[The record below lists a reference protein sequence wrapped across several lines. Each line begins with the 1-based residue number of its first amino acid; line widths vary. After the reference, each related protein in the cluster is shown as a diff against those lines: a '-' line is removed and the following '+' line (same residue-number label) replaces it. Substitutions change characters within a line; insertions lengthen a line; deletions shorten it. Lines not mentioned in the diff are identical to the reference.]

1 MDKNSEVRIGMEAAE
16 LAKHIFITKEL
27 TLLEVVKYVLEEKP
41 HFAEAKKLNPKA
53 KRTVAKAL
61 QHTPDF
67 KNSIVSFHNEAEL
80 VDLTAIL
87 SRLRDIEQTQVE
99 VTSYLDKPEEKIW
112 VHEALSVV
120 SRVRTQNG
128 YYHIPLLDMDLP
140 INEASP
146 GEAEE
151 VAHGLGI
158 NHGAIINSG
167 KSYHFWGLDLLAE
180 DEWRR
185 FMYRALLL
193 DRVDSRWIGHRLL
206 DGHASLRIS
215 QKRSIPPKVIHVF

>member
-1 MDKNSEVRIGMEAAE
+1 MNAVDLVKY
-16 LAKHIFITKEL
+16 IFKVKEL
-27 TLLEVVKYVLEEKP
+27 TLLEVVKYHLEEKP

-67 KNSIVSFHNEAEL
+67 NNPIVSFHNEAEL
-80 VDLTAIL
+80 IDLNATL
-87 SRLRDIEQTQVE
+87 SRLKDIDLGQVE
-99 VTSYLDKPEEKIW
+99 VTSYLEKKDEKIW

-120 SRVRTQNG
+120 SRVRTRNG
-128 YYHIPLLDMDLP
+128 YCHIPLLDMDLP
-140 INEASP
+140 IDEAGT

-151 VAHGLGI
+151 VARGLGI
-158 NHGAIINSG
+158 NSGAIIDSG
-167 KSYHFWGLDLLAE
+167 KSYHFWGLDLLSE
-180 DEWRR
+180 NQWRT

-193 DRVDSRWIGHRLL
+193 DRVDSRWIGHRLI

-215 QKRSIPPKVIHVF
+215 QKRGVAPTVVHIF

>member
-1 MDKNSEVRIGMEAAE
+1 MTVPRLEVGMEAVD
-16 LAKHIFITKEL
+16 LVKYIFTNKQL

-53 KRTVAKAL
+53 KRTVSKAL

-67 KNSIVSFHNEAEL
+67 RNPIVSFHNQDEL
-80 VDLTAIL
+80 IDLTAIL
-87 SRLRDIEQTQVE
+87 SRLRDVDQTAVQ

-120 SRVRTQNG
+120 SRVRTEYG
-128 YYHIPLLDMDLP
+128 YCHIPLLDMDLP
-140 INEASP
+140 IAEASAD
-146 GEAEE
+146 EAEE
-151 VAHGLGI
+151 VARGLGI
-158 NHGAIINSG
+158 NSGAIVDSG
-167 KSYHFWGLDLLAE
+167 KSYHFWGLDLLSE
-180 DEWRR
+180 NQWRT

-193 DRVDSRWIGHRLL
+193 DRVDSRWIGHRLI

-215 QKRSIPPKVIHVF
+215 QKRGVAPTVVHIF